1 MKTEAGRAASPPR
14 DRPRKIFCVINC
26 GARGGAASGREAIAA
41 AFASRGVEC
50 VIDVCPSPRGLAGS
64 VRAAIAAG
72 AEVVAAGG
80 GDGTIGT
87 VADLLAGSEVALG
100 VLPLG
105 TLNHFARDVGIPLE
119 LSGAIEV
126 ISRGATRRV
135 DIGEVNGRCF
145 INNSSLGAYPE
156 MVRFRERWR
165 LRLGKWPALLLG
177 ALAVLFRFPV
187 LKLGVEVKGER
198 RRHYLSL
205 LFVGNNAYQ
214 LKWPVLGTRARLDEG
229 CLSLWLLGGTSRL
242 GLLRSVLGL
251 LRGRGGLAPEIEA
264 SRPEALT
271 VSSRRRSLRV
281 AVDGE
286 VLRLRPPLNYRIRP
300 LALRVCVPEEEKG
313 AG

>member
-1 MKTEAGRAASPPR
+1 MKAEAGRAASPPQ

-26 GARGGAASGREAIAA
+26 GVGAGAAAQREEIAV

-50 VIDVCPSPRGLAGS
+50 AIDLCPSPRGLARR
-64 VRAAIAAG
+64 VRAAVTAG
-72 AEVVAAGG
+72 ADVVAAGG
-80 GDGTIGT
+80 GDGTVGT

-119 LSGAIEV
+119 LSGAVEV
-126 ISRGATRRV
+126 ICRGATRRV
-135 DIGEVNGRCF
+135 DVGEVNGRCF

-165 LRLGKWPALLLG
+165 PRLGKWPALLLG
-177 ALAVLFRFPV
+177 GLAVLFRFPV
-187 LKLGVEVKGER
+187 LKLGVEVGGER
-198 RRHYLSL
+198 RRRYLSL

-214 LKWPVLGTRARLDEG
+214 LEWPALGTRARLDEG

-242 GLLRSVLGL
+242 RLLRSVFRL
-251 LRGRGGLAPEIEA
+251 LRGRGWLAPEVEA
-264 SRPEALT
+264 SRPESLT
-271 VSSRRRSLRV
+271 VTSRRRLLRV

-300 LALRVCVPEEEKG
+300 LALRVCVPGEKG